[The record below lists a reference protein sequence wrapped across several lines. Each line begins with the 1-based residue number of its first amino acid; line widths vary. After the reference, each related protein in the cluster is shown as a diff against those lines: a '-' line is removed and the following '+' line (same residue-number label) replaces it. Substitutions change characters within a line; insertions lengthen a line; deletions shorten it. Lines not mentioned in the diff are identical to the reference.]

1 MIVSNKHIFEVNIS
15 KIMLL
20 IFVFAAISV
29 FADQPEKKLENKML
43 ALPVVDE
50 NTGDF
55 LPDTV
60 SVFEIAKDVSQIFS
74 EAVKYTSLNDVYGDT
89 AYLEGLFTANYG
101 SNDVA
106 EAYKNDVAARIKSQ
120 KGDIGV
126 DFKADY
132 SENFKPGFSADEDI
146 YYKRRFYFGVQW
158 NVIKGGFLASRA
170 KANALEKEYYLKE
183 VDAKKRADAE
193 NYRYIFNYINYIFNK
208 QKIDVLQE
216 RSGLIEKQ
224 LQFTTELYHLRYVG
238 WENVLNV
245 RAKLEDLDQ
254 QISQLENFNKYIP
267 NSIPDTLLASKYSAE
282 NLPLVDIDLDKL
294 MTIYHNNETTDTIA
308 ALKLAMFSDGMK
320 WWQDISLRPY
330 LRYNLY
336 IDPLNAS
343 RRFGSGGVSLSVPLR
358 FKNKENL
365 ISAQKQI
372 YQAEGMSENQA
383 GDNEL
388 VNHYAEFAF
397 KLKQIKDFYYKK
409 LFADELIR
417 KELVKKDYQDIGFN
431 PIFTL
436 GLIDDKKNIEA
447 EIIDIKKRL
456 YIQLVQMAFYL
467 DQKSPLAFV
476 EILNPRDFTS
486 RYKTGVQVF
495 VDQSTFESMDNAD
508 LVNYLWK
515 NEFRDVVLEIDSW
528 SLSPKITDLIE
539 KASRDHIYFTLNMK
553 IPEGQTYPDVNR
565 DLHQISLINNEY
577 VNGLHYSLIL
587 KNDNATDREIQE
599 VDFSDWVNGIDLSQ
613 KTDNIRL
620 SISISDDLPMNVLN
634 RVYSKFDLVFVPSDG
649 TPNRKS
655 LENKLLQEL
664 SLGKDKLTIILDAN
678 DFADRLHLENY
689 MANLNTET
697 GVENFAFSNVKN
709 MIEAD
714 RRTYELGEAN
724 KLASGDVMD
733 AMRKQIF
740 ADDQRNREILQAK
753 LDTIA
758 NIVKENKDLNAEA
771 NNQKVEITI
780 TDKRSGD
787 ETIAQE
793 AKVVTK
799 AEPKQSA
806 IQDARIYDEDEVITL
821 DPDEVVGAN
830 VEPKPLVKS
839 TPTESEPVL
848 SGKTWQIQI
857 AAAKVNLSETYL
869 KDKFKVAETIRTYK
883 INGYNK
889 YTIGNYKTENEA
901 RAALKNY
908 KAESGNTSA
917 YVVSYE

>member
-1 MIVSNKHIFEVNIS
+1 MIVLNKHIFEVNIPQ
-15 KIMLL
+15 IALL
-20 IFVFAAISV
+20 IFAFLAFPVL
-29 FADQPEKKLENKML
+29 ADQPEKKLENKML
-43 ALPVVDE
+43 VLPVVDD

-55 LPDTV
+55 LPD
-60 SVFEIAKDVSQIFS
+60 SVNVFSIAKDVSQVFS
-74 EAVKYTSLNDVYGDT
+74 EAVKYTSLNDIYGDT

-106 EAYKNDVAARIKSQ
+106 EAYKNDVDARIKSQ

-126 DFKADY
+126 NFKADY

-146 YYKRRFYFGVQW
+146 YYKRRFYFGVEW

-170 KANALEKEYYLKE
+170 KANALEKEYYLKD
-183 VDAKKRADAE
+183 VDAQKRADAE

-208 QKIDVLQE
+208 QKIEVLQE
-216 RSGLIEKQ
+216 RSGLIEQQ

-238 WENVLNV
+238 WENVLKV
-245 RAKLEDLDQ
+245 RAKLEDLNQ
-254 QISQLENFNKYIP
+254 QMTQLENFNKHIP
-267 NSIPDTLLASKYSAE
+267 NSIPDTLLSSKYSAE

-365 ISAQKQI
+365 ISAQEQI
-372 YQAEGMSENQA
+372 YQAEGMSETQS

-388 VNHYAEFAF
+388 VNRYAEFAF

-417 KELVKKDYQDIGFN
+417 KELVKKDYHDIGFN

-467 DQKSPLAFV
+467 DEKSPLAFV

-495 VDQSTFESMDNAD
+495 IDQSIFESMDNAD
-508 LVNYLWK
+508 IVNYLWK

-528 SLSPKITDLIE
+528 SLNPKIADLIE
-539 KASRDHIYFTLNMK
+539 KASRDHIYFTLNMQ
-553 IPEGQTYPDVNR
+553 IPEGQTYPDVNG
-565 DLHQISLINNEY
+565 DLRQIANINNKY
-577 VNGLHYSLIL
+577 VNGLHYSLVL
-587 KNDNATDREIQE
+587 DNDPAFDREIQE

-613 KTDNIRL
+613 KTSDIRL
-620 SISISDDLPMNVLN
+620 SISIADDLPMNVLN
-634 RVYSKFDLVFVPSDG
+634 KVYSKFDLVFIPSDG
-649 TPNRKS
+649 TPNRQR

-664 SLGKDKLTIILDAN
+664 SLGKDKLTVILDAN
-678 DFADRLHLENY
+678 DFADRIHIENY

-697 GVENFAFSNVKN
+697 GVENFAFSNIKN

-714 RRTYELGEAN
+714 LRTYEIGEEN
-724 KLASGDVMD
+724 KLASGDVLA
-733 AMRKQIF
+733 AMRNQIF
-740 ADDQRNREILQAK
+740 ADDTRNKEILQAK

-758 NIVKENKDLNAEA
+758 NIVKENKDLNEEA
-771 NNQKVEITI
+771 NNQTVEITI
-780 TDKRSGD
+780 TDNRSGD
-787 ETIAQE
+787 ETITLE
-793 AKVVTK
+793 ADEVVST
-799 AEPKQSA
+799 PKTQSS
-806 IQDARIYDEDEVITL
+806 IEKTRIYDEDETITL
-821 DPDEVVGAN
+821 DPDEVVGGN
-830 VEPKPLVKS
+830 V
-839 TPTESEPVL
+839 TPPVVVESNESVRVTT
-848 SGKTWQIQI
+848 GKAWQIQI
-857 AAAKVNLSETYL
+857 AAAKVNLSDEFL
-869 KDKFKVAETIRTYK
+869 RNEFKLTEK
-883 INGYNK
+883 IKIYRVNGYNK
-889 YTIGNYKTENEA
+889 YTIGNYNSENEA

-908 KAESGNTSA
+908 KADSGNTSA
-917 YVVSYE
+917 FVVSYE